1 MVGIFPNRS
10 AVFRLIGAM
19 LAEQDDEWTVAR
31 RYLSVESLSEAQRM
45 SPPEAP
51 APELAAAS

>member
-1 MVGIFPNRS
+1 
-10 AVFRLIGAM
+10 M
-19 LAEQDDEWTVAR
+19 LTEQNDEWTVAR

-45 SPPEAP
+45 SQPEAP